1 MKHIGSDRLHQFALE
16 AIDLTEAE
24 NIHIDD
30 CATCWKRLV
39 VAVQLVLFE
48 ATNTDETCLIN

>member
-1 MKHIGSDRLHQFALE
+1 MKHIDNDRFHQFAIE
-16 AIDLTEAE
+16 AIDLTEEE

-39 VAVQLVLFE
+39 VAVQLVVLE
-48 ATNTDETCLIN
+48 PTDLDETYLIM